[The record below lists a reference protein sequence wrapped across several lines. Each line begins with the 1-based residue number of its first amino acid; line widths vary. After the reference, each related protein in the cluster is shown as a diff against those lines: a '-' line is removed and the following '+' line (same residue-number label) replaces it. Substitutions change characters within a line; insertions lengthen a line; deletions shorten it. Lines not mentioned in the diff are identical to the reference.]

1 MPFRLRQI
9 WQQLRESLWFVP
21 LLMVLAS
28 LGLAFG
34 LVQFDQAH
42 SASGTQR
49 LPLLFGIDAAG
60 AGGMLTAIA
69 GSMLTV
75 AALTFSLLLAAIAQV
90 SNQYSPRALRN
101 FMRDLVNQFVMGYF
115 VSVFTYCLVVQGTIR
130 ASRAGH
136 FVPTSAVLAGLLL
149 ALGGVGALL
158 FFMHHVAEALQT
170 GTLVRQIVLETEA
183 QIRQLFPHRFG
194 QELHPTARP
203 AAAAFAAAPEGW
215 FPVDAEAP
223 GYLQQVDARGLLAW
237 TTRHRTVLRLDVH
250 IGDFVG
256 TGQRLFSVRAGME
269 RAATPTADWP
279 ADLLGYVSLG
289 RHRNPEQDV
298 AFGLQQLVDIALKA
312 LSPAVNDTTT
322 AIMAVDYLG
331 ELVGRLAHRTFP
343 DALRGD
349 GHHLRVLVRAYS
361 FADYVR
367 LAFDLVRENAHGNP
381 AVLRRLLR
389 ALALAASQVQGPHRQ
404 EALREQVE
412 MVLAAAQA
420 SLPTDYERAEVQALY
435 EELRPVWELEGG

>member
-21 LLMVLAS
+21 LLMVLAA
-28 LGLAFG
+28 LGLAYG
-34 LVQFDQAH
+34 LVHLDQHA
-42 SASGTQR
+42 SASGRRR
-49 LPLLFGIDAAG
+49 LPLLFGIDAGG
-60 AGGMLTAIA
+60 ASGMLTAIA

-101 FMRDLVNQFVMGYF
+101 FMRDPVNQFVMGYF

-130 ASRAGH
+130 VSHDGQ
-136 FVPTSAVLAGLLL
+136 FVPTTAVLAGLLL

-158 FFMHHVAEALQT
+158 FFMHHVAESLQT
-170 GTLVRQIVLETEA
+170 GTLVRQIVRETEE
-183 QIRQLFPHRFG
+183 QIAQLFPHRFG
-194 QELHPTARP
+194 HELHPTAR
-203 AAAAFAAAPEGW
+203 AAAEAFAAVPEGW
-215 FPVDAEAP
+215 FSVCSTEA
-223 GYLQQVDARGLLAW
+223 GYLQQLDAQGLLAW
-237 TTRHRTVLRLDVH
+237 TIRHRTVVRLDVH

-256 TGQRLFSVRAGME
+256 NGQRLFSVRAGME
-269 RAATPTADWP
+269 RAATPAADWP

-322 AIMAVDYLG
+322 AIMAIDYLG
-331 ELVGRLAHRTFP
+331 ELVGQLAHCTFP
-343 DALRGD
+343 DALRSD
-349 GHHLRVLVRAYS
+349 GQHLRVLVRTYS
-361 FADYVR
+361 FADYAK
-367 LAFDLVRENAHGNP
+367 LAFDLVRENARGNP

-389 ALALAASQVQGPHRQ
+389 ALALAAAQAKVPHRRQ
-404 EALREQVE
+404 ALREQVALV
-412 MVLAAAQA
+412 MACAQA
-420 SLPTDYERAEVQALY
+420 SLPTDYERAEVQSLHN
-435 EELRPVWELEGG
+435 ELRPAWA